1 MEAKKNLNL
10 NLNLVARVVGGNPSG
25 KYSPFPT
32 FLCCVV
38 GRR

>member
-1 MEAKKNLNL
+1 MEAKKKNQ
-10 NLNLVARVVGGNPSG
+10 NLVARMVGGNPSG

-38 GRR
+38 GTR

>member
-1 MEAKKNLNL
+1 METKKQKKVAK
-10 NLNLVARVVGGNPSG
+10 VVGGNPSG

-32 FLCCVV
+32 FLSCVV